1 MKQVRL
7 DWDTVR
13 KIRRLLEEEAPG
25 VQLAERFSVSPMTIS
40 DIKNRKTW
48 QEEDEH
54 DESKTSE

>member
-25 VQLAERFSVSPMTIS
+25 AQLAERFSVSPMTIS

-48 QEEDEH
+48 QEKDEH